1 MNKTETFNEFLV
13 SDAVQ
18 IPIIDFVINLILA
31 GLLSFLLTKLYIK
44 CGRSLSNRVSFGENF
59 MLLTMTTMLIIS
71 IVKSSLALSLGLV
84 GALSIVRFRA
94 AIKEPEELA
103 YLFLAIGMGL
113 GLGADQ
119 RISTIIAFLIIASFL
134 YMRNK
139 YLNLNV
145 IDDNLYLT
153 INSDSSNISANDII
167 GILKENCEEVTLK
180 RFSES
185 GNDLEASFKVRFKTF
200 SDLEKSKES
209 IQSIDKSAKFVII
222 ESNGLF

>member
-1 MNKTETFNEFLV
+1 MNKSETFNEFLV
-13 SDAVQ
+13 SDVVQ
-18 IPIIDFVINLILA
+18 IPILDFVVNLVLA
-31 GLLSFLLTKLYIK
+31 ALLSFLLSKLYIR

-103 YLFLAIGMGL
+103 YLFLAIGIGL

-119 RISTIIAFLIIASFL
+119 SMTTIVAFLVIASFL
-134 YMRNK
+134 YVRSK
-139 YLNLNV
+139 YINLNV

-153 INSDSSNISANDII
+153 INSNSSNINANTVI
-167 GILKENCEEVTLK
+167 GILEENCEEVILK

-185 GNDLEASFKVRFKTF
+185 GDDLEASFKVRYKAF
-200 SDLEKSKES
+200 SNLEKSKQA